1 MRVYRSKAKN
11 IAYFGYRLI
20 SQVFDPIVFLKGLW
34 GYVWYF
40 VDLIKFKMLSPKTKI
55 KLFDLYPQLHDKTS
69 MTRFDAH
76 YFYQQLWLF
85 ENVLKNKPKEH
96 VDVGSTYQMSGY
108 LSKIVPTTFI
118 DIRPINAKL
127 ENLKV
132 LDASILNLPYEDNS
146 LESVSCLHVI
156 EHIGLG
162 RYGDKVDPNGW
173 KRACKELQRVLAKGG
188 RLYISVPI
196 GKPRVCFNAHRV
208 FSPGDIVNI
217 FDRLELREFGVV
229 DDEGKYSGSVLYGD
243 YKKANYS
250 LGMFCF
256 VENSMLRR

>member
-146 LESVSCLHVI
+146 LESVSCLRVI

-173 KRACKELQRVLAKGG
+173 KKACKELQRVLAKDGK
-188 RLYISVPI
+188 LYISVPI
-196 GKPRVCFNAHRV
+196 GKSKVCFNAHRV
-208 FSPGDIVNI
+208 FHPTTMVEEFKG
-217 FDRLELREFGVV
+217 FELEE
-229 DDEGKYSGSVLYGD
+229 
-243 YKKANYS
+243 
-250 LGMFCF
+250 FCF
-256 VENSMLRR
+256 IDDSGHLINNVVTKVAVNQYYACGLYVFVKK

>member
-1 MRVYRSKAKN
+1 MKVYKSKSKN
-11 IAYFGYRLI
+11 IAYFGYRMVN
-20 SQVFDPIVFLKGLW
+20 QVFDPIIFLKGLW

-40 VDLIKFKMLSPKTKI
+40 RDLIKFRILSPGTKV
-55 KLFDLYPQLHDKTS
+55 KLLDLYPQLHDKTS
-69 MTRFDAH
+69 MTGFDAH
-76 YFYQQLWLF
+76 YFYQQLRLF

-132 LDASILNLPYEDNS
+132 LDASILDLPYKDNS

-162 RYGDKVDPNGW
+162 RYGDKIDPNGW
-173 KRACKELQRVLAKGG
+173 EKACKELQRVLAEGG
-188 RLYISVPI
+188 RLYVSVPI
-196 GKPRVCFNAHRV
+196 GKSKVCFNAHRV
-208 FSPGDIVNI
+208 FDVEDVLKAFNELKL
-217 FDRLELREFGVV
+217 LEFSAV
-229 DDEGKYSGSVLYGD
+229 DDNGSFMQSSDPQVFR
-243 YKKANYS
+243 KANYG
-250 LGMFCF
+250 LGMFVF
-256 VENSMLRR
+256 KKP

>member
-1 MRVYRSKAKN
+1 MKVYKSKSKN
-11 IAYFGYRLI
+11 IAYFGYRMVN
-20 SQVFDPIVFLKGLW
+20 QVFDPIIFLKGLW

-40 VDLIKFKMLSPKTKI
+40 RDLIKFRILSPGTKV
-55 KLFDLYPQLHDKTS
+55 KLLDLYPQLHDKTS
-69 MTRFDAH
+69 MTGFDAH

-132 LDASILNLPYEDNS
+132 LDASILDLPYKDNS

-162 RYGDKVDPNGW
+162 RYGDKIDPNGW
-173 KRACKELQRVLAKGG
+173 EKACKELQRVLAEGG
-188 RLYISVPI
+188 RLYVSVPI
-196 GKPRVCFNAHRV
+196 GKSKVCFNAHRV
-208 FSPGDIVNI
+208 FDVEDVLKAFNELKL
-217 FDRLELREFGVV
+217 LEFSAV
-229 DDEGKYSGSVLYGD
+229 DDNGSFMQSSDPQVFR
-243 YKKANYS
+243 KANYG
-250 LGMFCF
+250 LGMFVF
-256 VENSMLRR
+256 KKS

>member
-1 MRVYRSKAKN
+1 MKVYRSKAKN
-11 IAYFGYRLI
+11 VAYFGYRLI
-20 SQVFDPIVFLKGLW
+20 NQVFDPIVFLKGLW
-34 GYVWYF
+34 GYIWYF
-40 VDLIKFKMLSPKTKI
+40 VDLIKFKMLSPKTRI

-69 MTRFDAH
+69 MTGFDAH
-76 YFYQQLWLF
+76 YFYQQVWLF

-96 VDVGSTYQMSGY
+96 IDVGSTYQMSGY

-173 KRACKELQRVLAKGG
+173 KKACEELQRVLAKDGK
-188 RLYISVPI
+188 LYISVPI
-196 GKPRVCFNAHRV
+196 GKPKVCFNAHRV
-208 FSPGDIVNI
+208 FSVKDI
-217 FDRLELREFGVV
+217 LETFNELKLLEFSAV
-229 DDEGKYSGSVLYGD
+229 DDSGVFYRFSDPSLFR
-243 YKKANYS
+243 KANYS
-250 LGMFCF
+250 LGMFVF
-256 VENSMLRR
+256 RKI

>member
-1 MRVYRSKAKN
+1 MVN
-11 IAYFGYRLI
+11 
-20 SQVFDPIVFLKGLW
+20 QVFDPIIFLKGLW

-40 VDLIKFKMLSPKTKI
+40 RDLIKFRILSPGTKV
-55 KLFDLYPQLHDKTS
+55 KLLDLYPQLHDKTS
-69 MTRFDAH
+69 MTGFDAH

-132 LDASILNLPYEDNS
+132 LDASILDLPYKDNS

-162 RYGDKVDPNGW
+162 RYGDKIDPNGW
-173 KRACKELQRVLAKGG
+173 EKACKELQRVLAEGG
-188 RLYISVPI
+188 RLYVSVPI
-196 GKPRVCFNAHRV
+196 GKSKVCFNAHRV
-208 FSPGDIVNI
+208 FDVEDVLKAFNELKL
-217 FDRLELREFGVV
+217 LEFSAV
-229 DDEGKYSGSVLYGD
+229 DDNGSFMQSSDPQVFR
-243 YKKANYS
+243 KANYG
-250 LGMFCF
+250 LGMFVF
-256 VENSMLRR
+256 KKP

>member
-1 MRVYRSKAKN
+1 MKVYKSKSKN
-11 IAYFGYRLI
+11 IAYFGYRMVN
-20 SQVFDPIVFLKGLW
+20 QVFDPIIFLKGLW

-40 VDLIKFKMLSPKTKI
+40 RDLIKFRILSPGTKV
-55 KLFDLYPQLHDKTS
+55 KLLDLYPQLHDKTS
-69 MTRFDAH
+69 MTGFDAH

-132 LDASILNLPYEDNS
+132 LDASILDLPYKDNS

-173 KRACKELQRVLAKGG
+173 KKACRELQRVLAKDGK
-188 RLYISVPI
+188 LYISVPI
-196 GKPRVCFNAHRV
+196 GKSKVCFNAHRV
-208 FSPGDIVNI
+208 FSAEDIVK
-217 FDRLELREFGVV
+217 EFSNCMLIGFSAV
-229 DDEGKYSGSVLYGD
+229 DDKGNFLGISEVD
-243 YKKANYS
+243 IYKNSDYS
-250 LGMFCF
+250 LGMFIF
-256 VENSMLRR
+256 TKNL